1 MRVSLLFNTKSGR
14 GKAGPL
20 AETLSRALTV
30 RGHNVA
36 FFDVSTVIDATRDAV
51 SNAEVVCVLGG
62 DGSVHHALPHLMNS
76 SVSMYHVPLGTE
88 NLFSRD
94 WRMTSDPE
102 AVVGAVEG
110 NRTEMIDIGM
120 AGNRPFALMVSLG
133 PDASVIQR
141 VQDARTGPIT
151 HASYFTPV
159 IAEFLSPSLRPL
171 SIWVDGRQVVDAQ
184 RGICVIANSSQYG
197 GRIDPAALASLTDGM
212 LDLYFAPASNGIDV
226 ARHLLNARF
235 RLTASEQVV
244 SCRGTSIKLDAGDL
258 PSQIDGEPFQATTG
272 ELSCSIVPQA
282 LRVLLP

>member
-20 AETLSRALTV
+20 AEILSRALTL

-36 FFDVSTVIDATRDAV
+36 FFDVSTVIDATRDAIA
-51 SNAEVVCVLGG
+51 NAEVVCVLGG

-76 SVSMYHVPLGTE
+76 PVSMYHVPLGTE

-94 WRMTSDPE
+94 WQMTSNPD
-102 AVVGAVEG
+102 VVVRAVEG
-110 NRTEMIDIGM
+110 NRTELIDVGM
-120 AGNRPFALMVSLG
+120 AGKRPFALMVSLG

-141 VQDARTGPIT
+141 VQDSRTGPIT
-151 HASYFTPV
+151 HASYLTPV
-159 IAEFLSPSLRPL
+159 IAEFLSPALRPL
-171 SIWVDGRQVVDAQ
+171 SIWVDGKQVVDAQ

-197 GRIDPAALASLTDGM
+197 GRIDPASLASLTDGM

-235 RLTASEQVV
+235 RLAASEQVV
-244 SCRGTSIKLDAGDL
+244 SCRGTSIRIDAGDL
-258 PSQIDGEPFQATTG
+258 PSQIDGEPFQAATG
-272 ELSCSIVPQA
+272 ELICSIMPKA

>member
-20 AETLSRALTV
+20 SEVLNSALNS
-30 RGHNVA
+30 RGHTVS
-36 FFDVSTVIDATRDAV
+36 FFDVSKTIHATQDAV
-51 SNAEVVCVLGG
+51 ANGDIVCVLGG

-76 SVSMYHVPLGTE
+76 PVSMYHVPLGTE

-94 WRMTSDPE
+94 WQMTSDPDVVVL
-102 AVVGAVEG
+102 AVDG
-110 NRTEMIDIGM
+110 NRTELIDVGM
-120 AGNRPFALMVSLG
+120 AGDRPFALMLSLG

-151 HASYFTPV
+151 HASYLSPV
-159 IAEFLSPSLRPL
+159 IAEFLSPALRPL
-171 SIWVDGRQVVDAQ
+171 SIWVDGNQVVDAQ

-197 GRIDPAALASLTDGM
+197 GRIDPAAQASLTDGM
-212 LDLYFAPASNGIDV
+212 LDLYFAPATNGIDV

-235 RLTASEQVV
+235 RFSTRDKVV
-244 SCRGTSIKLDAGDL
+244 TCRGTNIRLDAGDL
-258 PSQIDGEPFQATTG
+258 PSQIDGEPFQAATG
-272 ELSCSIVPQA
+272 ELSCSIVPRA